1 MKKIIGI
8 ICSVLLCGTI
18 FTSFS
23 PSLDGRAVVA
33 EKDVLPQGLFAR
45 AFGYLPGDS
54 INVTSLSSKNSVDIL
69 VIGAIPAEEGIA
81 ILLSPEAAAELGISK
96 NSNNVVK
103 ITKRT
108 GQLDEAVAGTAV
120 IGTRNEVT
128 DSYKN
133 EDDEEVEY
141 VSETTSPSDALFAGE
156 MPSDKTVSVNDDE
169 ALASEAVEEDDIEY
183 AVVEENP
190 KETVAEEAYDE
201 DAEVAVIEPEEQ
213 EEVTVITAT
222 TEPEAIEEEKTPV
235 PLEYT
240 VIDGEDVIASEY
252 VEPDDLDSID
262 KKSEVVAEPFDEELN
277 ETGAYDK
284 VDSYLEEGDEIAA
297 AYEELPGDELSESY
311 EPIVLV
317 PADAN
322 PPVREENAVESE
334 TENETV
340 AAVVEEPE
348 VEVKAPV
355 DEEKVPAKK
364 SVSIDLNKYKY
375 DSLSSLEKGKYYV
388 QIAMLGDENNIAA
401 TIKKYGKEYPIALVP
416 LSSGK
421 GYQFLIGALN
431 MDEYGTVLNRFK
443 SYGYKDAFLRKIK

>member
-8 ICSVLLCGTI
+8 ICSILICGTI

-54 INVTSLSSKNSVDIL
+54 INVTSLASKTSVDIL

-81 ILLSPEAAAELGISK
+81 ILLSPEAAAELGIAK
-96 NSNNVVK
+96 GANNVVK

-120 IGTRNEVT
+120 IGTRGEVT
-128 DSYKN
+128 DAYT
-133 EDDEEVEY
+133 EDEDGDEVEY
-141 VSETTSPSDALFAGE
+141 VAAAETETPAEALFNGE
-156 MPSDKTVSVNDDE
+156 MPAEKAFAEEKTAEEIEEIAAESVE
-169 ALASEAVEEDDIEY
+169 ADDIEY
-183 AVVEENP
+183 DVVPENP
-190 KETVAEEAYDE
+190 AEKVASGSFSEEDDVINATAEEDE
-201 DAEVAVIEPEEQ
+201 NA
-213 EEVTVITAT
+213 VTVIAST
-222 TEPEAIEEEKTPV
+222 EEETPV
-235 PLEYT
+235 EEKKTERLAYT
-240 VIDGEDVIASEY
+240 VIDDDDVIAPEY
-252 VEPDDLDSID
+252 VESDDFASLDS
-262 KKSEVVAEPFDEELN
+262 KNEVAAALFDEDLN
-277 ETGAYDK
+277 NTGAYDK
-284 VDSYLEEGDEIAA
+284 TDSYLEDEA
-297 AYEELPGDELSESY
+297 ESY

-317 PADAN
+317 PTEAN
-322 PPVREENAVESE
+322 PPAKEAEPAKE
-334 TENETV
+334 TETAVPAKTSVVAET
-340 AAVVEEPE
+340 
-348 VEVKAPV
+348 KAPV
-355 DEEKVPAKK
+355 AEEKKPAEKVPA
-364 SVSIDLNKYKY
+364 IDLDKYKY

-388 QIAMLGDENNIAA
+388 QIAMLGDENNIVA

-416 LSSGK
+416 VASGK